1 MRLHLPHQQL
11 RGVHRQPVIHIRKL
25 HKRSARLGKGPVA
38 RGGYAPVFLVDRLY
52 SVIRGGKCLHDLP
65 GAIPAAVVYQN
76 QFQLG
81 VVLIQNAV
89 RAALYAFLSV
99 IYGNDDADL
108 FHFLFLLEQHVFF
121 EREQHGYL
129 HQSGGR
135 SGNGSA

>member
-1 MRLHLPHQQL
+1 M
-11 RGVHRQPVIHIRKL
+11 
-25 HKRSARLGKGPVA
+25 
-38 RGGYAPVFLVDRLY
+38 DRLY

-129 HQSGGR
+129 HKPCGHGGKGSGQRREGRCRQSGGDP
-135 SGNGSA
+135 SLQPGGKENQQA